1 MKDTLEISSANGV
14 RNEILTIG
22 YEGSKIDDFIAQLL
36 SAGVETLVD
45 VRELPLSRKKGFS
58 KNQLRDATASVGIKY
73 VHIKALGDPR
83 EGRLAARAGDHD
95 RFVRIFT
102 RHMQTEDALSGLKAL
117 SQLVDDGRICLLCF
131 ERNHRD
137 CHRKIV
143 VDQLA
148 QVWPVEIRH
157 IAV

>member
-1 MKDTLEISSANGV
+1 MKDY
-14 RNEILTIG
+14 NETTIKLKNEVLTIG
-22 YEGSKIDDFIAQLL
+22 YEGSKIEDFIARIV

-58 KNQLRDATASVGIKY
+58 KNQLREAIENLGIKY
-73 VHIKALGDPR
+73 VHLKSLGDPKD
-83 EGRLAARAGDHD
+83 GRLAARAGDHD
-95 RFVRIFT
+95 RFVHIFT
-102 RHMQTEDALSGLKAL
+102 RHMETDEAITGLHQL
-117 SQLVDDGRICLLCF
+117 SQLVGDAKVCLVCF

-148 QVWPVEIRH
+148 MVSPIEIRH